1 MPGLWTLHVEKFATI
16 MEHHVGSASPNT
28 APLPIVPQQRER
40 ERQTDSQTDI
50 AREQAMCQVLL
61 TQEA

>member
-1 MPGLWTLHVEKFATI
+1 MEKFATI